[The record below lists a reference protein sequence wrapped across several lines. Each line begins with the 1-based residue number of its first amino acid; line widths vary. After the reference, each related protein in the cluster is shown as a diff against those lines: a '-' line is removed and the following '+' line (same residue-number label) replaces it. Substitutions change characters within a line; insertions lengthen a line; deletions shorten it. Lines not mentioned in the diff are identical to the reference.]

1 MKQYVREPPYII
13 GRKIEKSGQICI
25 EFAGTDYTEPDVK
38 ISDIEFAML
47 EPFKG
52 QQLSM
57 L

>member
-25 EFAGTDYTEPDVK
+25 EFAGTDYTDPDVK
-38 ISDIEFAML
+38 ISDAEFAML

>member
-25 EFAGTDYTEPDVK
+25 EFAGMECNKPDEK
-38 ISDIEFAML
+38 ISDAEFMMF
-47 EPFKG
+47 EPLKG
-52 QQLSM
+52 EQLSM